1 MIATFSW
8 VDVANEYQIG
18 NTINTT
24 PKIRT
29 ICDNISTGLNFIYFE
44 KFLV

>member
-8 VDVANEYQIG
+8 VDVAKEYQIG
-18 NTINTT
+18 KTISST
-24 PKIRT
+24 PKIKM
-29 ICDNISTGLNFIYFE
+29 ICDKISTGLNFIYFE